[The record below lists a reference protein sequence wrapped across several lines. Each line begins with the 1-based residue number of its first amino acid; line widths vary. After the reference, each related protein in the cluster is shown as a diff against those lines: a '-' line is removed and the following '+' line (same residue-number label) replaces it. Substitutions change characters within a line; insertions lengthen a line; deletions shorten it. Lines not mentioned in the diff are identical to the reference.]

1 MSIDF
6 NEKDYKESHKGNLS
20 TLLRIYWENKP
31 IWKSYFFWA
40 AFISSIIIQTII
52 FLTSESYLPSIEFV
66 CNQMLSIMPNIL
78 GFNLGGYVLLIG
90 LNSQN
95 ILDEITEPNPEANPP
110 ERYSLFQ
117 KQSSVF
123 AYSILIQACTILI
136 GYVFKGII
144 HLGVSP
150 VSNSIADIVNF
161 IGFWIINFVS
171 IYAVLLIAQIVLNI
185 FNFGQILHFF
195 IRLECLEKKV
205 EKEENE
211 KKNK

>member
-1 MSIDF
+1 MSIEF
-6 NEKDYKESHKGNLS
+6 NANEYKESHNGNLR

-52 FLTSESYLPSIEFV
+52 LLTSKSFLPSIEFV

-90 LNSQN
+90 MNSQN
-95 ILDEITEPNPEANPP
+95 ILNEITEPNPEAIPP
-110 ERYSLFQ
+110 EKYSLFQ

-123 AYSILIQACTILI
+123 AYSILMQASTILI
-136 GYVFKGII
+136 GYIFKGII

-150 VSNSIADIVNF
+150 VSNNIADVVNF
-161 IGFWIINFVS
+161 IGFWIINFIS

-195 IRLECLEKKV
+195 IRLERLEQEK

-211 KKNK
+211 QKE